1 MLNQDAQNVKSLEE
15 KELFVLFAKIQS
27 TNKDKDNMRIAG
39 FNIQDAKRVDIG
51 LTYLYGI
58 GRSNVV
64 EILNKASVDS
74 SKRVSA
80 LSEDEQKR
88 IQKILEGYKIEGDL
102 RAEVFS
108 NVKRLKEVS
117 SYRGMRHSKNLPVRG
132 QRTRSNA
139 RTKRGK
145 RVTIGAI
152 KKEAAVKMGIIE
164 KEKKE

>member
-1 MLNQDAQNVKSLEE
+1 
-15 KELFVLFAKIQS
+15 
-27 TNKDKDNMRIAG
+27 MRIAG
-39 FNIQDAKRVDIG
+39 VNIPDEKRVDIA

-64 EILNKASVDS
+64 SVLKKAAVNGAT
-74 SKRVSA
+74 RVKT

-88 IQKILEGYKIEGDL
+88 LQKALEDHKIEGDL
-102 RAEVFS
+102 RSEILG
-108 NVKRLKEVS
+108 NIKRLKEIG
-117 SYRGMRHSKNLPVRG
+117 SYRGMRHSRNLPARG

-152 KKEAAVKMGIIE
+152 KKEMATKMGIGTGE
-164 KEKKE
+164 KPAVPAEK